1 VGQSKLG
8 DYRGEIED
16 YNQAIQLN
24 PNYADAYYNRGLS
37 RSRLGDQQGAIKD
50 YQKAA
55 DLYRNQG
62 KGFDYQDAI
71 TAIKK
76 LQL

>member
-1 VGQSKLG
+1 M
-8 DYRGEIED
+8 
-16 YNQAIQLN
+16 
-24 PNYADAYYNRGLS
+24 P
-37 RSRLGDQQGAIKD
+37 D